1 MYMHHFCCRYD
12 CTGDVSFSGGRSHSL
27 RVVGASGTASPAA
40 HAVADHGF
48 EDVTAALSAGDSS
61 GFLADRTSDA
71 LVFSASADFRR
82 AMSSLLGVPSEKSNA
97 SNASASASA
106 AFATAFA
113 PLATGGV

>member
-1 MYMHHFCCRYD
+1 MHHFCCRYD

-97 SNASASASA
+97 SNASASA